1 MHIPLLRHL
10 FRVLISVHTIFA
22 MADLCDGG
30 PIPVKNLALKTTT
43 RNPNLAVI
51 PYFLGGRRVT
61 EGREK
66 RKKGEKKKGKVEKRR
81 Q

>member
-1 MHIPLLRHL
+1 M
-10 FRVLISVHTIFA
+10 
-22 MADLCDGG
+22 
-30 PIPVKNLALKTTT
+30 KNLALKTTT